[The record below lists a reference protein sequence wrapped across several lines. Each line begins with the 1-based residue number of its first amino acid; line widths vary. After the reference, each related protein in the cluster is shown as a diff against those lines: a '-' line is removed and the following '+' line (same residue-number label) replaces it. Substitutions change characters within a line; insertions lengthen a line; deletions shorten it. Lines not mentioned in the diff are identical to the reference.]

1 MENLAPSLYVL
12 ETTDLNISNDILDM
26 LPAERQTRIK
36 KAIKIEK
43 AKQLYASSLLLGYIL
58 DKYGKKLDDIELFES
73 GKPYIKDGPYFNVSH
88 SGKYVVIAVD
98 LEDIGVDIQEKTT
111 VSETAAKMFLGDDSD
126 LHIAQGNKYY
136 HSYIWCR
143 KEAFLKCLGVGW
155 NGKREFRV
163 SILCNR
169 IEYNAASYFLTDYS
183 ISDDYFLTLCKKNEH
198 KNFAVEEVSK
208 HELEIFYRSGQQFD

>member
-1 MENLAPSLYVL
+1 MKNLVPSLYVL
-12 ETTDLNISNDILDM
+12 ETTDFNISNDILDM
-26 LPAERQTRIK
+26 LPTERQIRIN

-58 DKYGKKLDDIELFES
+58 DKYGKKFDDIKLLES

-111 VSETAAKMFLGDDSD
+111 VSEAAAKMFLGDDSD
-126 LHIAQGNKYY
+126 LNMALRNEYY

-155 NGKREFRV
+155 NGKRESDV
-163 SILCNR
+163 SILCNK
-169 IEYNAASYFLTDYS
+169 IEYNASSYFLTDYFVS
-183 ISDDYFLTLCKKNEH
+183 EDYFLTLCEKNEH
-198 KNFAVEEVSK
+198 KDFAIEEVSK
-208 HELEIFYRSGQQFD
+208 LELEIFYRSG